1 MARKRAL
8 PVVGG
13 NPEPAI
19 VGRRQVLQ
27 GLLAGA
33 GAAIP
38 GATLAH
44 AMAAAATPVA
54 VKSARAK
61 ARAADWRP
69 EFLDAHQLA
78 TVQALC
84 ERIVPGS
91 VAAHSDRF
99 IDALLAV
106 NERERKQG
114 FLSALGAMEGEAR
127 SRFGKPF
134 KALSETQQKEILSA
148 AASGTPGRDDWVWT
162 PGTPVKRPE
171 SGPPQ
176 TTLRDHFDTLKHWIA
191 GAYYSSEAGMKE
203 LGSTGQQFFASFPD
217 CTHDGGHAE

>member
-44 AMAAAATPVA
+44 PMAAAATPVA
-54 VKSARAK
+54 VQSATAK
-61 ARAADWRP
+61 ARAASWKP

-84 ERIVPGS
+84 ELIVPGS

-148 AASGTPGRDDWVWT
+148 AANGKPGQDDWVWT
-162 PGTPVKRPE
+162 PGNPVKRPE
-171 SGPPQ
+171 SGPPR
-176 TTLRDHFDTLKHWIA
+176 TTARDHFDTLKDWIA

-217 CTHDGGHAE
+217 CKHDGGHAE